1 MLQYF
6 KICSVVSVEVDK
18 IQLEMNKWPAT
29 IMAHG
34 CNTNVFTGNKI
45 LECFGLTSCNI
56 RCVAKAADGSL
67 KRLTNS
73 KTINVSEI
81 TEFVPP
87 FCHFQQSGK
96 STSLLNEAR

>member
-81 TEFVPP
+81 SEFVPP

-96 STSLLNEAR
+96 STSLLNEAQ

>member
-6 KICSVVSVEVDK
+6 KICSVVSIEVDK

-81 TEFVPP
+81 SEFVPP

>member
-81 TEFVPP
+81 SEFVPP